1 MTAVATSPPPMFGIF
16 RRRDFTLLWSAQL
29 VSTAGSAL
37 TDLAAGIFVWR
48 ATESALAVGF
58 TLMVTALPSLVVGL
72 LAGVFVDR
80 HDRKRIMMW
89 TCIAQAGVVACI
101 AIVVGVDSIALPGL
115 FLLLLLNAGIKQFF
129 DPAHDSLIPEIATD
143 EELAGAN
150 SFLSIASFGS
160 TAIGFAGAGLL
171 AGSVGLVWAFVLDA
185 LSFLFC
191 AGCIALM
198 GPYPM
203 PTPDE
208 DASVRVVVEN
218 LRSGMR
224 TLTGTATIRSLFVVG
239 SFMFFAFGL
248 WNVLLLPFS
257 LKVLGATEFQYGL
270 QEALTS
276 VGFVAGSFFMA
287 RFSRV
292 MPEPVWLT
300 VTMVG
305 MGVAGVLYGLSS
317 EVWVATLLV
326 MVSGFCNAPSAVA
339 RSVLLQRN
347 TPREMRGRVFS
358 AFYVMRDVILVAGM
372 ATAGLADVI
381 SIRLLIVVASSL
393 LFVSALVVVFAP
405 GLSRATWR
413 ATEERLREAEAPARC
428 GLPGGD
434 ATRLRPPRRSPVGLR
449 PVVAR
454 GTDGVPVPRGRAG
467 RARRDAHRR
476 ARGHRLL
483 GVLHP
488 RRGHDCRHPGRGRLP
503 RPVDHGRR

>member
-1 MTAVATSPPPMFGIF
+1 MTAVATSPPSMFGIF

-48 ATESALAVGF
+48 ATASALAVGF

-143 EELAGAN
+143 EELAAAN

-208 DASVRVVVEN
+208 DASVRVVSRTCAPGCARSPAPPRSARCSSSAPSCSS
-218 LRSGMR
+218 RSGC
-224 TLTGTATIRSLFVVG
+224 GTSCCCRS
-239 SFMFFAFGL
+239 
-248 WNVLLLPFS
+248 
-257 LKVLGATEFQYGL
+257 
-270 QEALTS
+270 
-276 VGFVAGSFFMA
+276 
-287 RFSRV
+287 R
-292 MPEPVWLT
+292 
-300 VTMVG
+300 
-305 MGVAGVLYGLSS
+305 
-317 EVWVATLLV
+317 
-326 MVSGFCNAPSAVA
+326 
-339 RSVLLQRN
+339 
-347 TPREMRGRVFS
+347 
-358 AFYVMRDVILVAGM
+358 
-372 ATAGLADVI
+372 
-381 SIRLLIVVASSL
+381 
-393 LFVSALVVVFAP
+393 
-405 GLSRATWR
+405 
-413 ATEERLREAEAPARC
+413 
-428 GLPGGD
+428 
-434 ATRLRPPRRSPVGLR
+434 
-449 PVVAR
+449 
-454 GTDGVPVPRGRAG
+454 
-467 RARRDAHRR
+467 
-476 ARGHRLL
+476 
-483 GVLHP
+483 
-488 RRGHDCRHPGRGRLP
+488 
-503 RPVDHGRR
+503 